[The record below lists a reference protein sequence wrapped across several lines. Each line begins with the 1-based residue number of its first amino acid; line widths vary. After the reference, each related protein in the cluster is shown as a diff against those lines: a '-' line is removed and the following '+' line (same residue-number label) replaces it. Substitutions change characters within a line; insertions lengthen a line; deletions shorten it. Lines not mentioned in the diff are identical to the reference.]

1 MQLIEDFVASR
12 SGAEWS
18 GVEGGKTDSVRPSV
32 RVRHSKGERL
42 DAVDELGGGG
52 RERVATEVVNLA
64 LTASS

>member
-18 GVEGGKTDSVRPSV
+18 GAEWRVEKRTAY
-32 RVRHSKGERL
+32 VRHSKGERQ
-42 DAVDELGGGG
+42 DAVDEVGRGG

>member
-12 SGAEWS
+12 SGAERR
-18 GVEGGKTDSVRPSV
+18 VEKRTAYVRPSV

-42 DAVDELGGGG
+42 DAVDEVGRGG
-52 RERVATEVVNLA
+52 RGRVATEVVNLA